1 MKMVKK
7 YRYAVIKAQNFI
19 RDFLNIQ
26 QARLTVVLKYADSLE
41 AQWKAAQKKSMQKSM
56 EDIKADDRKKSTK
69 KSIISKNKKPETMA
83 YNIPSDQKMHAI
95 RQDLHQ
101 RLKIYRTQTNE
112 YNIELEKYNY
122 NRKTRLITGSDIPP
136 PPKPFFKVYFIFS

>member
-1 MKMVKK
+1 MVKK

-26 QARLTVVLKYADSLE
+26 KARLTVVLKYADILE
-41 AQWKAAQKKSMQKSM
+41 AQWKATQKKSMQKSL
-56 EDIKADDRKKSTK
+56 EDIKSDDKRKSTRK
-69 KSIISKNKKPETMA
+69 TMINKIKKPDTMA

-101 RLKIYRTQTNE
+101 RLKIYRAQTNE

-122 NRKTRLITGSDIPP
+122 SRKKRLITGSDIPP
-136 PPKPFFKVYFIFS
+136 PPKPFFKVDFIFL